1 MLWRLGRDRK
11 RHTKLGPPLVAAAD
25 SDTSIYK
32 IARLK
37 SNLVP
42 LQMKINNDAITS
54 GSDYDLG
61 LYKTNGDV
69 LDKDC
74 FVFYNQR
81 AGEKIDFPAPL
92 QDQRMDDKEEFIY
105 SPGGGGH

>member
-1 MLWRLGRDRK
+1 MIIGVMEMQLSMPANRSLKDKRRVLRSVKDRA
-11 RHTKLGPPLVAAAD
+11 RAGFNVA
-25 SDTSIYK
+25 
-32 IARLK
+32 IAEVAESMGVDLRKFLK
-37 SNLVP
+37 
-42 LQMKINNDAITS
+42 K
-54 GSDYDLG
+54 
-61 LYKTNGDV
+61 

-74 FVFYNQR
+74 FVLFSQR

>member
-1 MLWRLGRDRK
+1 MALLI
-11 RHTKLGPPLVAAAD
+11 T
-25 SDTSIYK
+25 DTC
-32 IARLK
+32 
-37 SNLVP
+37 
-42 LQMKINNDAITS
+42 INCDMCDPECPNQAITL
-54 GSDYDLG
+54 GSKIYEIDPDRCTECVGHYEKPTCISVCPMGVDLRKF
-61 LYKTNGDV
+61 LKK

-74 FVFYNQR
+74 FVLFNQR